1 MDQCL
6 DAFVLDIL
14 LGASHRI
21 HWNSIDDLALSPTSP
36 HTLNQTS
43 QPQSSGDTCMIW
55 FFLVT
60 SGIMVL
66 LGTTFLIAPKKMLF
80 LLEDTEQHRLM
91 QGRFYPTV
99 ACLGGLLM
107 IFVCAPINVAIG
119 FLLVGVLNA

>member
-1 MDQCL
+1 MDQFL

-21 HWNSIDDLALSPTSP
+21 HWNSIDGLALSPTSP
-36 HTLNQTS
+36 HTLNHTS
-43 QPQSSGDTCMIW
+43 QSQSSGDTCMIW

-66 LGTTFLIAPKKMLF
+66 LGTTFLIAPRKMLF

>member
-1 MDQCL
+1 
-6 DAFVLDIL
+6 
-14 LGASHRI
+14 
-21 HWNSIDDLALSPTSP
+21 
-36 HTLNQTS
+36 
-43 QPQSSGDTCMIW
+43 MIW

-66 LGTTFLIAPKKMLF
+66 LGMTFLIAPKKMLF
-80 LLEDTEQHRLM
+80 LLEDTEKHRLM

-119 FLLVGVLNA
+119 FILVGVLKA